1 MKLGIH
7 FLKLKIK
14 KTPENTKTKKPKKTM
29 FLYRD
34 LFS

>member
-1 MKLGIH
+1 MNLGIH

-14 KTPENTKTKKPKKTM
+14 KTENTKTKKPKKTM